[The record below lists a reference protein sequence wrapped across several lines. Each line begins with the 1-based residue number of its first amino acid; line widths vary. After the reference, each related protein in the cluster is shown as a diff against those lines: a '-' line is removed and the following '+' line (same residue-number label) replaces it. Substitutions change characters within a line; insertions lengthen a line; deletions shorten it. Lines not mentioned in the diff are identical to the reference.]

1 MIRVVNSILFA
12 VFCFANVFGQT
23 KQEVK
28 KYVIA
33 PSENTLLVVAAQPS
47 CPLALDDA
55 RALLNTDHSWDFR
68 FAYRLRNTGTK
79 PIRRF
84 SLMFWT
90 SESTGGTL
98 TPRDSDAPDILPG
111 TTVLVEPKSS
121 EAQVIPLTKELKE
134 KMQLG
139 QPMKMV
145 VVLLVTAIEFTD
157 GTRFSDEKTFQS
169 LKQYFADHTN

>member
-1 MIRVVNSILFA
+1 M
-12 VFCFANVFGQT
+12 
-23 KQEVK
+23 
-28 KYVIA
+28 IA
-33 PSENTLLVVAAQPS
+33 PSENTLLVVAAQPG

-98 TPRDSDAPDILPG
+98 TAGDSDAPDILAG
-111 TTVLVEPKSS
+111 ATVLVEPKSH

-134 KMQLG
+134 KMRLG
-139 QPMKMV
+139 QSMKMV
-145 VVLLVTAIEFTD
+145 VILLVTSIEFTD
-157 GTRFSDEKTFQS
+157 GTRFSDEQTFQS
-169 LKQYFADHTN
+169 LKQYFAEHSTEELC

>member
-1 MIRVVNSILFA
+1 MIKLVNSILFA
-12 VFCFANVFGQT
+12 VLCFANVSGQA

-28 KYVIA
+28 RYVIA
-33 PSENTLLVVAAQPS
+33 PSENTLLVVAAQPG

-98 TPRDSDAPDILPG
+98 TPRDSGAPDIYPG
-111 TTVLVEPKSS
+111 ATVVVEPNSS
-121 EAQVIPLTKELKE
+121 EAEVIPVTKELKE
-134 KMQLG
+134 KMRLG

-145 VVLLVTAIEFTD
+145 VVLLVTSIEFTD
-157 GTRFSDEKTFQS
+157 GTMFSGEQTFQL
-169 LKQYFADHTN
+169 LKQYFAEHSN